1 MCKQF
6 FLQKTS
12 HCSGE
17 SRNFGKGFL
26 LVVYPRCR
34 GLGEQPSV
42 AEEVLLL
49 KVYNLNIF
57 LVDNFKLWLATSS
70 CSNRLLATFNNG
82 IIILISIITL
92 VATLFMFISLTYASS
107 NSLFMHTS
115 GVSAKHANIGVASTS
130 PTIF

>member
-1 MCKQF
+1 MCEQF
-6 FLQKTS
+6 FLQKIS

-17 SRNFGKGFL
+17 SRNFGKEFL
-26 LVVYPRCR
+26 LWYIPDA
-34 GLGEQPSV
+34 GIWGSSLQP
-42 AEEVLLL
+42 LKRFYFL

-92 VATLFMFISLTYASS
+92 VATLFMVISLTYASS
-107 NSLFMHTS
+107 NSLFMHSIWCVCQTC
-115 GVSAKHANIGVASTS
+115 
-130 PTIF
+130 